1 MRLHTAKTDVKTNVK
16 TSLFIAPLLA
26 VVIGG
31 MLMSSATASTLVSST
46 APLDYKLPKS
56 VQKQCV
62 ARDIC
67 PEIEVKYLSS
77 NQAWINKIV
86 NARVNDAVVN
96 LTGDSDA
103 PIDEITVN
111 TDIKAVLDDFTLSQ
125 FIDMPEESEWGYSLS
140 VEPKDLGSIA
150 LGQNE
155 SFMLFEVNSYVFTG
169 GAHGMA
175 FSENLIFD
183 PSTKQQV
190 TLTDMLLAD
199 KESQFKAQAYTD
211 FQEQAYA
218 AYKSW
223 VATLDEDVSSYE
235 EDWPFTLSDNVTL
248 TEKGIDILYQQYE
261 IAPYAYGMP
270 VLSIPYS
277 KLRGIIKPRF
287 MPK

>member
-125 FIDMPEESEWGYSLS
+125 FIDMPEESDWGYSLG

-155 SFMLFEVNSYVFTG
+155 SFLLNEVNSYHFTCG
-169 GAHGMA
+169 GHGMG
-175 FSENLIFD
+175 FSEDLIFD

-248 TEKGIDILYQQYE
+248 TEQGIDILYQQYE

>member
-125 FIDMPEESEWGYSLS
+125 FIDMPEESDWGYSLS

-155 SFMLFEVNSYVFTG
+155 RFMLFEVNSYVFTG

>member
-125 FIDMPEESEWGYSLS
+125 FIDMPEESDWGYSLS

-155 SFMLFEVNSYVFTG
+155 RFMLFEVNSYVFTG

-248 TEKGIDILYQQYE
+248 TEQGIDILYQQYE